1 MQKKDLSKEIVGFKF
16 FKEEDDHVNLIRIK
30 RIKGDYAITE
40 SDNKIKVQ
48 DLLNTMIRLEPIGYI
63 TVNLVSLVNS
73 KLQDIVIIYTSN
85 ETIRKSKDNPFRI
98 ADVVYRNLI
107 NDLGKE
113 FYYEKILVNIN
124 HVGDDMVYNALKCD
138 CIINSVVIPYYLD
151 DQIYNLLKFVNKPF
165 RFNDVLRNIRREFN
179 ISNPLSLVDI
189 FNDKEFNDMINDQ
202 NKVIVVSKEDIVQK
216 DGKTIITDN
225 GWNIVEESIGTRISP
240 IMITPYD
247 ESISMNKIDD
257 PNLYLKLYLEG
268 LNKVYIVKYNKIRT
282 EVEDIEDDEKREI
295 VKALRGE

>member
-1 MQKKDLSKEIVGFKF
+1 MQKKDLSKEIIGFKF
-16 FKEEDDHVNLIRIK
+16 FKEEDDYVNLVRIK

-48 DLLNTMIRLEPIGYI
+48 DLLDTMIRLEPIGYI

-73 KLQDIVIIYTSN
+73 KHQDVIVIYTSK
-85 ETIRKSKDNPFRI
+85 ETIKKSKDNPFRI
-98 ADVVYRNLI
+98 ADVVYRNMT
-107 NDLGKE
+107 NELGKD
-113 FYYEKILVNIN
+113 FHYERILVNIN
-124 HVGDDMVYNALKCD
+124 HVGDDMVYTALKCD

-165 RFNDVLRNIRREFN
+165 RFNDTLRNIKREFKVN
-179 ISNPLSLVDI
+179 SPLLVDI
-189 FNDKEFNDMINDQ
+189 FNDIEFNDMINDQ
-202 NKVIVVSKEDIVQK
+202 NKIIVVPKEEILQK

-225 GWNIVEESIGTRISP
+225 GWNIVEKSIGTKISP

-247 ESISMNKIDD
+247 ESISINKIDD

-282 EVEDIEDDEKREI
+282 EVEDIEDDEEREI